1 MASRSGGILLPLALG
16 GVAGIFAGLVVWR
29 IVASKLEKSLQ
40 EGAGELSAQFEAG
53 RTDIQQRVRRGVR
66 VAEDTVRREVA
77 TQVRPRVRTE
87 VKKALHDAGLTS
99 QMLADTRRALEL
111 ARRAGVI

>member
-29 IVASKLEKSLQ
+29 IAASKLEKSLQ

-53 RTDIQQRVRRGVR
+53 RTEIRQRTAAGVQ
-66 VAEDTVRREVA
+66 VAEGKIRQAIQLEVRPAVIAQVA
-77 TQVRPRVRTE
+77 TS
-87 VKKALHDAGLTS
+87 LNSAGLTPDL
-99 QMLADTRRALEL
+99 LASVRRALDL